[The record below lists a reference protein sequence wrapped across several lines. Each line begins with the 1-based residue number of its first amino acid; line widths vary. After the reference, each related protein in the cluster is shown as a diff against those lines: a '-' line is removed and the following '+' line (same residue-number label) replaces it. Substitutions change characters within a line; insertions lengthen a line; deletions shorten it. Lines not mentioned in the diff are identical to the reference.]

1 MKCYRILKISIIIVL
16 LLGWF
21 QGTPIGQEQERF
33 YLQRERE
40 APEKIKLK
48 LQGLRKEISEK
59 NYTFQVGYTK
69 ALDYEIENI
78 TGVVEPPNLSELIEK
93 QNLAVKKLLKK
104 KLISQIAG
112 VCSSSD
118 SSFDWRKNDGT
129 TPIRDQKACGSCWD
143 FATHAAFE
151 GSFRIQY
158 DKVINSSEQDT
169 LDCNP
174 WDYDCDGGWWAHKY
188 LIDKGSAKESDY
200 PYTAVKGPCKTK
212 PRPYRALAWG
222 YVGSSTTPS
231 VAELK
236 EALCKYGPLTVA
248 VRATT
253 AFQGY
258 TSGVFN
264 GCVAGP
270 VNHGVTLIGWNDEK
284 GAWLIENSWG
294 TSWGS
299 TGGYGTS
306 RGYMWIA
313 YNCNKIGY
321 AAAWVQAAPE
331 QPCTG
336 CDCL

>member
-78 TGVVEPPNLSELIEK
+78 TGLVEPPNLSELIEK
-93 QNLAVKKLLKK
+93 QNLAVKKFLKK
-104 KLISQIAG
+104 KLKSKVAG

-118 SSFDWRKNDGT
+118 SSFDWRKHDGT
-129 TPIRDQKACGSCWD
+129 TPIRDQGQCGSCWA

-151 GSFRIQY
+151 SSYRIQFN
-158 DKVINSSEQDT
+158 KVIDSSEQDT
-169 LDCNP
+169 LDCNSSG
-174 WDYDCDGGWWAHKY
+174 YGCNGGWWAHQH
-188 LIDKGSAKESDY
+188 LIDKGCAKEKDY
-200 PYTAVKGPCKTK
+200 KYKAEEGTCKTIA
-212 PRPYRALAWG
+212 RPYRALAWG
-222 YVGSSTTPS
+222 YVGSSPTPN

-248 VRATT
+248 VRATG

-264 GCVAGP
+264 ACVAGT
-270 VNHGVTLIGWNDEK
+270 VNHGVTLIGWNDQK

-321 AAAWVQAAPE
+321 AAAWVLAAPKRNGN
-331 QPCTG
+331 G
-336 CDCL
+336 CD

>member
-1 MKCYRILKISIIIVL
+1 MKRYRILKISIIIVL

-33 YLQRERE
+33 YLQREQG

-59 NYTFQVGYTK
+59 DYTFQVGYTK

-78 TGVVEPPNLSELIEK
+78 TGLVEPPNLSELIEK

-104 KLISQIAG
+104 KLISYVAG

-118 SSFDWRKNDGT
+118 SSFDWRKNNGT
-129 TPIRDQKACGSCWD
+129 TPIRDQKACGSCWA

-169 LDCNP
+169 LDCNSSG
-174 WDYDCDGGWWAHKY
+174 YDCNGGWWAHQH
-188 LIDKGSAKESDY
+188 LIDKGNAKESNY
-200 PYTAVKGPCKTK
+200 PYTAVKGACKTK

-248 VRATT
+248 VRATG

-264 GCVAGP
+264 ACVAGN

-299 TGGYGTS
+299 TGSYGIS

-321 AAAWVQAAPE
+321 AAAWVQAAPAE
-331 QPCTG
+331 PCTG